1 MKPILIQKENAS
13 MKIIGEKINGTINSV
28 KEAIEKRDGNFIQKL
43 ALSQAQAGASW
54 LDVNAGT
61 LPEKEPEDLAWL
73 AKVAQEVSDLPLCL
87 DSANKDALAHAVKKV
102 NKTPMI
108 NSISCEPDR
117 LKEILPIAS
126 HHNCDVI
133 ALTMDGNG
141 IPKDA
146 TARFKLTEKILKA
159 TRKSGLSDDKIY
171 IDPLVTALATGT
183 DSGIIAFETMKKIK
197 LEFPRVHFTMG
208 LSNIS
213 FGLPNRS
220 VVNRTFMTLSMACG
234 LDSAIMDPL
243 DRELAEAIVTA
254 ELVLG
259 KDDFCINYT
268 RAFRENRAL
277 GIVTK

>member
-1 MKPILIQKENAS
+1 

-28 KEAIEKRDGNFIQKL
+28 KQAIEKRDSDFIQLL
-43 ALSQAQAGASW
+43 AINQAKAGAFW
-54 LDVNAGT
+54 LDVNTGT

-73 AKVAQEVSDLPLCL
+73 VEVVQEVSDLPLCL
-87 DSANKDALAHAVKKV
+87 DSANKEALAHAINKV

-133 ALTMDGNG
+133 ALTMDETG
-141 IPKDA
+141 IPKNA
-146 TARFKLTEKILKA
+146 AARLRLTEKIIKA
-159 TRKSGLSDDKIY
+159 TRKAGLLDDKIY

-197 LEFPRVHFTMG
+197 LEFPKIHFTMG

-213 FGLPNRS
+213 FGLPERS
-220 VVNRTFMTLSMACG
+220 AVNRTFMTLSMACG

-243 DRELAEAIVTA
+243 DSELTEAIVTT

-259 KDDFCINYT
+259 KDDYCINYT
-268 RAFRENRAL
+268 RAFSERRAMA
-277 GIVTK
+277 